1 MCVTPAEG
9 TPRWGNHLGS
19 TQMEIGLLPLPGG
32 LSWFS
37 LGLTH
42 RGTKR
47 GHASHPRPSAAAPRR
62 NVSVGSP
69 AVGQS
74 RRGRK
79 RWEMSGSERGHSHG
93 TAAARKGV
101 VNRVDFGSFSYLGFL
116 LFRLPRPTDG
126 MSQCMA
132 QHGTAPLRSHSPPE
146 PNAAPF
152 PPRGY
157 GSGGTGTCGSH
168 WGRRQFGA
176 TRRHKAKPGRR
187 AAGNPEPT
195 PTSPSAFPKPTA
207 PGGATLTLGLG
218 MRLSGCPWPPKPPA
232 AHIPARCPLPT
243 RAHPHPGPLPPP
255 PAPYPSRR
263 PSRAAPAAPPPPRGP
278 SPSPSPC
285 PSRPAPLPAP
295 GPPPAQPPP
304 RSRTTLQVKV
314 RFIEFCFPLVKVP

>member
-1 MCVTPAEG
+1 M
-9 TPRWGNHLGS
+9 
-19 TQMEIGLLPLPGG
+19 
-32 LSWFS
+32 
-37 LGLTH
+37 
-42 RGTKR
+42 
-47 GHASHPRPSAAAPRR
+47 
-62 NVSVGSP
+62 
-69 AVGQS
+69 GQS

-195 PTSPSAFPKPTA
+195 PTSPSAFPKLTA

-218 MRLSGCPWPPKPPA
+218 DATFRLPVAPEAPRSPHPRPLPAPRPRSPPSRPPPA
-232 AHIPARCPLPT
+232 A
-243 RAHPHPGPLPPP
+243 PGPVPVPPSVP
-255 PAPYPSRR
+255 RSSR
-263 PSRAAPAAPPPPRGP
+263 SSAAAAGP
-278 SPSPSPC
+278 IPIPIPVPV
-285 PSRPAPLPAP
+285 PSRPAPRPRAAPSAAPAP
-295 GPPPAQPPP
+295 
-304 RSRTTLQVKV
+304 
-314 RFIEFCFPLVKVP
+314 VPHYAPG

>member
-9 TPRWGNHLGS
+9 TSRWGNHLGS

-32 LSWFS
+32 LNWFS

-62 NVSVGSP
+62 NVSMGSP

-168 WGRRQFGA
+168 WGR
-176 TRRHKAKPGRR
+176 
-187 AAGNPEPT
+187 
-195 PTSPSAFPKPTA
+195 
-207 PGGATLTLGLG
+207 LGLPPLYRAVPHEGTKRNPAGGQRGTQSPPQRAPAPSQSQQPPVGPRSPWGWG
-218 MRLSGCPWPPKPPA
+218 MRLSGCPWPRSPPQPTSPPA
-232 AHIPARCPLPT
+232 ARCPLSART
-243 RAHPHPGPLPPP
+243 HPHPGPLPPP

-285 PSRPAPLPAP
+285 PSRPAPRPRAAPSAAPAP
-295 GPPPAQPPP
+295 
-304 RSRTTLQVKV
+304 
-314 RFIEFCFPLVKVP
+314 VPHYAPG

>member
-1 MCVTPAEG
+1 M
-9 TPRWGNHLGS
+9 
-19 TQMEIGLLPLPGG
+19 
-32 LSWFS
+32 
-37 LGLTH
+37 
-42 RGTKR
+42 
-47 GHASHPRPSAAAPRR
+47 
-62 NVSVGSP
+62 
-69 AVGQS
+69 GQS

-218 MRLSGCPWPPKPPA
+218 MRLSGCPWPRSPPQPTSPPA
-232 AHIPARCPLPT
+232 ARSPPALTPIPAPSRRPRPRTRPAVRPAQLPQL
-243 RAHPHPGPLPPP
+243 RRRRGAHPHPHPR
-255 PAPYPSRR
+255 AR
-263 PSRAAPAAPPPPRGP
+263 PV
-278 SPSPSPC
+278 
-285 PSRPAPLPAP
+285 
-295 GPPPAQPPP
+295 PP
-304 RSRTTLQVKV
+304 RSPPQGRPQRSPRPGPAL
-314 RFIEFCFPLVKVP
+314 RSRLR

>member
-1 MCVTPAEG
+1 M
-9 TPRWGNHLGS
+9 
-19 TQMEIGLLPLPGG
+19 
-32 LSWFS
+32 
-37 LGLTH
+37 
-42 RGTKR
+42 
-47 GHASHPRPSAAAPRR
+47 
-62 NVSVGSP
+62 
-69 AVGQS
+69 GQS

-218 MRLSGCPWPPKPPA
+218 DATFRLPVAPEAPRSPHPRPLPAVRCPPA
-232 AHIPARCPLPT
+232 LTPIPAPSRRPRPRTRPAVRPAQLPQL
-243 RAHPHPGPLPPP
+243 RRRRGAHPHPHPR
-255 PAPYPSRR
+255 AR
-263 PSRAAPAAPPPPRGP
+263 PV
-278 SPSPSPC
+278 
-285 PSRPAPLPAP
+285 
-295 GPPPAQPPP
+295 PP
-304 RSRTTLQVKV
+304 RSPPQGRPQRSPRPGPAL
-314 RFIEFCFPLVKVP
+314 RSRLR

>member
-9 TPRWGNHLGS
+9 TSRWGNHLGS

-47 GHASHPRPSAAAPRR
+47 GHTSHPRPSAAAPRR

-218 MRLSGCPWPPKPPA
+218 DATFRLPVAPEAPRSPHPRPLPAPHPRSPPSRPPPA
-232 AHIPARCPLPT
+232 A
-243 RAHPHPGPLPPP
+243 PGPVPVPPSVP
-255 PAPYPSRR
+255 RSSR
-263 PSRAAPAAPPPPRGP
+263 SSAAAAGP
-278 SPSPSPC
+278 IPIPIPVPV
-285 PSRPAPLPAP
+285 PSRPAPRPRAAPSAAPAP
-295 GPPPAQPPP
+295 
-304 RSRTTLQVKV
+304 
-314 RFIEFCFPLVKVP
+314 VPHYAPG

>member
-1 MCVTPAEG
+1 M
-9 TPRWGNHLGS
+9 
-19 TQMEIGLLPLPGG
+19 
-32 LSWFS
+32 
-37 LGLTH
+37 
-42 RGTKR
+42 
-47 GHASHPRPSAAAPRR
+47 
-62 NVSVGSP
+62 
-69 AVGQS
+69 GQS

-168 WGRRQFGA
+168 WGRRQMVPHEGTKRNPA
-176 TRRHKAKPGRR
+176 GGQRGTQSPPQR
-187 AAGNPEPT
+187 APAPSQSQQPPVGPR
-195 PTSPSAFPKPTA
+195 SPW
-207 PGGATLTLGLG
+207 GWG

>member
-9 TPRWGNHLGS
+9 TSRWGNHLGS

-32 LSWFS
+32 LNWFS

-168 WGRRQFGA
+168 WGRRQMVPHEGTKRNPA
-176 TRRHKAKPGRR
+176 GGQRGTQSPPQR
-187 AAGNPEPT
+187 APAPSQSQQPPVGPR
-195 PTSPSAFPKPTA
+195 SPW
-207 PGGATLTLGLG
+207 GWG

-232 AHIPARCPLPT
+232 AHIPARCPLSAV
-243 RAHPHPGPLPPP
+243 RPHSPPSRPP
-255 PAPYPSRR
+255 PA
-263 PSRAAPAAPPPPRGP
+263 
-278 SPSPSPC
+278 
-285 PSRPAPLPAP
+285 AP
-295 GPPPAQPPP
+295 GPVPVPPSVPRSSRSSAAAAGPIPIPIPVPVPP
-304 RSRTTLQVKV
+304 RSPPQGRPQRSPRPGPAL
-314 RFIEFCFPLVKVP
+314 RSRLR